1 MFKISLKYL
10 NFNYS
15 KPNLIYFLTCSIINV
30 RLERKKIKKRIISKH
45 KDFYFI

>member
-15 KPNLIYFLTCSIINV
+15 KPNLNLTMHFLTCIINV
-30 RLERKKIKKRIISKH
+30 KLEEKKN
-45 KDFYFI
+45 